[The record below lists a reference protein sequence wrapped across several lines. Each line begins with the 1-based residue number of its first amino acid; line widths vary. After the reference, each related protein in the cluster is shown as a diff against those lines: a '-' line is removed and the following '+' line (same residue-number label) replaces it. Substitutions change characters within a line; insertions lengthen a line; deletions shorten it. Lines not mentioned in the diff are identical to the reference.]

1 MREERVNQII
11 NNLSCSQFSWH
22 DFCFS
27 NNMASEVITKFTT
40 NTTGKSEPNEKG
52 RSFQSL

>member
-11 NNLSCSQFSWH
+11 NNLSCSQFAWH

-40 NTTGKSEPNEKG
+40 NTTGKGEPNEKG
-52 RSFQSL
+52 RSF